1 MKRCLGMIELT
12 EKIKKLIYDEIIH
25 FEHEPSKTE
34 RRKNIN
40 SIVQLSIAL
49 KNVSEYERNK

>member
-1 MKRCLGMIELT
+1 MNELT
-12 EKIKKLIYDEIIH
+12 EKIKKLIYDEISY

-34 RRKNIN
+34 RRKDIN